1 MNDPHVVALLY
12 SVNHGKSHDYSKA
25 VPLVRDEP
33 DFRLEI
39 KNNQARFEMKEHFA
53 TKNDARKAVEDY
65 IRNWEFD
72 ACLKGGEDCF
82 KLEFIKAIREDRR
95 PTPGV
100 ISVDA
105 DPVRFS
111 FHVSTPK
118 VTVGH
123 PKYPAT
129 PSGVNFNDP
138 DVKTIYQRYMGYRQ
152 SNEPLASMAYFCLS
166 FLEYSMSEKRNEGPK
181 TSRLRK
187 MAAKKYK
194 IEEAILVKIGELSSE
209 KGGQDA
215 RKAVG
220 ANKDFTNRDRTF
232 LDQAIMRIIQR
243 VAEKAHNP
251 DDDLPEITFSD
262 LPPI

>member
-100 ISVDA
+100 ITGDGG
-105 DPVRFS
+105 PVRVRVDIS
-111 FHVSTPK
+111 VAEG
-118 VTVGH
+118 TVGH
-123 PKYPAT
+123 PEYPSP
-129 PSGVNFNDP
+129 PSGVNFNDL

-166 FLEYSMSEKRNEGPK
+166 FLENMSGQNNDRRKAAAQKYQIDK
-181 TSRLRK
+181 TVL
-187 MAAKKYK
+187 YK
-194 IEEAILVKIGELSSE
+194 IGDLTSN
-209 KGGQDA
+209 KGGQGA

-220 ANKDFTNRDRTF
+220 ANKDYTNRDRTF

>member
-25 VPLVRDEP
+25 GPLVRDEP

-39 KNNQARFEMKEHFA
+39 NNNQARFEMKKHFA

-65 IRNWEFD
+65 IHNWEFD

-100 ISVDA
+100 ITVDA
-105 DPVRFS
+105 GPVSFRFD
-111 FHVSTPK
+111 VTTPE
-118 VTVGH
+118 VTIGH
-123 PKYPAT
+123 PKYPSPPA
-129 PSGVNFNDP
+129 GVNFNDP

-166 FLEYSMSEKRNEGPK
+166 FLENMSGQNNDRRKAAAQKYQIDK
-181 TSRLRK
+181 TVL
-187 MAAKKYK
+187 YK
-194 IEEAILVKIGELSSE
+194 IGDLTSN
-209 KGGQDA
+209 KGGQGA
-215 RKAVG
+215 RKAVR
-220 ANKDFTNRDRTF
+220 ANKDYTNRDRTF

>member
-25 VPLVRDEP
+25 VPLVHDEP

-39 KNNQARFEMKEHFA
+39 KNNQARFEMKEHFS

-152 SNEPLASMAYFCLS
+152 SNEPLASMAYFCLTV
-166 FLEYSMSEKRNEGPK
+166 LESMTGQNKNRQK
-181 TSRLRK
+181 V
-187 MAAKKYK
+187 AAQQFQ
-194 IEEAILVKIGELSSE
+194 IDNAVLNKIGELSSK
-209 KGGQDA
+209 KGGQGS
-215 RKAVG
+215 RKADGVY
-220 ANKDFTNRDRTF
+220 NNFTTEERTF
-232 LDQAIMRIIQR
+232 LEQAIMRIIQR